1 VSERFDLAVAALL
14 DEASWLTV
22 DAPLITDVFAAVPKC
37 FSLVP
42 GPESPC
48 LAWISSCRKRTKS
61 SWQRCGS
68 TPYLGGRSPIDFI
81 KDGVEPPKAAEAG
94 AYRDLSHRK
103 SRFVEQPFCP
113 LHAGRLGNL
122 NRACSQVL
130 LKEAIEMSCSDSQAL
145 RQLFDATLIQST
157 ACDQTKSPLHSCP

>member
-1 VSERFDLAVAALL
+1 M
-14 DEASWLTV
+14 
-22 DAPLITDVFAAVPKC
+22 
-37 FSLVP
+37 
-42 GPESPC
+42 
-48 LAWISSCRKRTKS
+48 AWVSSCRERAKS
-61 SWQRCGS
+61 SWQRCCG
-68 TPYLGGRSPIDFI
+68 TPYLGRRSPIDFS

-103 SRFVEQPFCP
+103 SGFVEQPFCP
-113 LHAGRLGNL
+113 LHASRLGNL
-122 NRACSQVL
+122 NRACSKVL